1 MRLSTSTVA
10 TIKQT
15 ITQWDPGVVIYLF
28 GSRTDDMKKGGD
40 IDLLV
45 ISQRITI
52 RKLIDIKLA
61 LYDSLGEQKIDVILA
76 RETKKPFVQLVLEKG
91 IAL

>member
-1 MRLSTSTVA
+1 MRLSTSTGA

-76 RETKKPFVQLVLEKG
+76 RETKKPFVRLVLENG